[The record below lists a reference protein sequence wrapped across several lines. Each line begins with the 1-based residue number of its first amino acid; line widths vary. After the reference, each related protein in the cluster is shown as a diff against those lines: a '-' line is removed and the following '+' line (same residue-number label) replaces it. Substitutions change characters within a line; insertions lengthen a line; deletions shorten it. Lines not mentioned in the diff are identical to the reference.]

1 MVMAINFD
9 QVGFTYQPNT
19 PFATPGLHDV
29 SFEIPEG
36 KFTAVIGHTG
46 SGKSTMVQHLDGLVL
61 PTTGKVTMGD
71 QVVTAETK
79 LKELNEMRA
88 HIGLVFQFP
97 EAQLFEQTVLK
108 DVMFGPKNFGASE
121 EDAQAAAETALK
133 KVAISPD
140 LYERSPFELSG
151 GQMRRVAIAGVI
163 AMEPDLLILDEPTAG
178 LDPQGQREL
187 MTLFTDLQKERQ
199 ITVVLIT
206 HQMEY
211 VAQYADH
218 VVVFEHGTVVKSGAP
233 ATIFADEEWLHEKQL
248 DVPAAKQF
256 ADALA
261 EKGVQLH
268 NVLDIDQLADQL
280 AARLNGEVDHV

>member
-1 MVMAINFD
+1 MVMAINFN

-29 SFEIPEG
+29 SFNIPEG
-36 KFTAVIGHTG
+36 QFTAVIGHTG
-46 SGKSTMVQHLDGLVL
+46 SGKSTMVQNLDGLVL
-61 PTTGKVTMGD
+61 PTTGTVTIGK

-79 LKELNEMRA
+79 LKELNEVRS

-121 EDAQAAAETALK
+121 EVAKASAEVALE
-133 KVAISPD
+133 KVGIAHE

-163 AMEPDLLILDEPTAG
+163 AMAPDLLILDEPTAG
-178 LDPQGQREL
+178 LDPKGQQEL
-187 MTLFTDLQKERQ
+187 MQLFTDLQKEKQ
-199 ITVVLIT
+199 LTVVLIT

-218 VVVFEHGTVVKSGAP
+218 VVVFEHGTVVKEGSP
-233 ATIFADEEWLHEKQL
+233 ADIFADEAWLREKQL

-261 EKGVQLH
+261 QKGVQLH
-268 NVLDIDQLADQL
+268 DVLDIDQLADQL
-280 AARLNGEVDHV
+280 AAQLKGEVNHV

>member
-1 MVMAINFD
+1 MAIDFD

-29 SFEIPEG
+29 SFEIPDG

-61 PTTGKVTMGD
+61 PTTGKITMGN

-79 LKELNEMRA
+79 LKELNELRA

-97 EAQLFEQTVLK
+97 EAQLFEQTVIK
-108 DVMFGPKNFGASE
+108 DVMFGPKNFGAS
-121 EDAQAAAETALK
+121 DKVAQAAA
-133 KVAISPD
+133 KVALEKVGISAD

-218 VVVFEHGTVVKSGAP
+218 VVVFEHGTVVKSGSP
-233 ATIFADEEWLHEKQL
+233 ATIFADENWLHEKQL

-268 NVLDIDQLADQL
+268 DVLDINQLADQL